1 MPQKF
6 IVTKNNQLPAP
17 ILTRATHGGPVAY
30 GASWHVQLGYSDW
43 TATKDPMAGQWW
55 HSAGPN
61 ARVAWLYARVRSD
74 SRWVG
79 VRMH

>member
-6 IVTKNNQLPAP
+6 IVTKNNQLLAP
-17 ILTRATHGGPVAY
+17 ILTRATHGGSVAY

-43 TATKDPMAGQWW
+43 TATTDPMAGQWG

-61 ARVAWLYARVRSD
+61 ARVAWLYVRVRSD

-79 VRMH
+79 VRMY